1 MAEVVKKTTG
11 LLSETTDGQLYKNN
25 FTNIK
30 ELTKEELISL
40 CHSMHRHSQSLQ
52 DRIETLTGLMDSYK
66 AKLDIIKKAIAL

>member
-1 MAEVVKKTTG
+1 MANVIKKTTG

-40 CHSMHRHSQSLQ
+40 CHSLHRHSQSLQ

>member
-1 MAEVVKKTTG
+1 MAGVVKKTTG

>member
-1 MAEVVKKTTG
+1 MANEIKKTTG

-40 CHSMHRHSQSLQ
+40 CHSLHRHSQSLQ
-52 DRIETLTGLMDSYK
+52 DRIETLTGLIDSYK
-66 AKLDIIKKAIAL
+66 AKLDIIKKTITL

>member
-40 CHSMHRHSQSLQ
+40 CHSLHRHSQSLQ